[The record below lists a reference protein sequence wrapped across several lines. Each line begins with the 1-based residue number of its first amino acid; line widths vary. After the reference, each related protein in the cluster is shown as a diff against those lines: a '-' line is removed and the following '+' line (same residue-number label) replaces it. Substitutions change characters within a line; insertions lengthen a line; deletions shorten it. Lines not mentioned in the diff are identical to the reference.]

1 MSEFQTLI
9 MSRDSPLNIQFVI
22 LVVFIGATMSMPE
35 LTNGF
40 VENVSCTNKTRK
52 IFLLVMY
59 VAILKITIFL
69 WIVLLAHPGHIS
81 LLFETVKINF
91 GGAKGLRGQG
101 PRVDIQDWRLK
112 AEKNKNPL

>member
-9 MSRDSPLNIQFVI
+9 MSRDSPLNTQFVI

-35 LTNGF
+35 LTNGY

-52 IFLLVMY
+52 IFLLIMY
-59 VAILKITIFL
+59 VAFLKITTFL

-91 GGAKGLRGQG
+91 WGGPK
-101 PRVDIQDWRLK
+101 D
-112 AEKNKNPL
+112 